1 MVRLDLTALRPGGQ
15 HLILR
20 PSAESLELDPAQFED
35 IRVELTLDYYDGRL
49 LVQLWAGA
57 TATLECDRTLELFKQ
72 GIEGSYTL
80 FYAPPGAVVAR
91 TDVEEVRELRPS
103 DRYVDLTDVVRD
115 TLLLAIPLRKV
126 KPGAEAIP
134 LPTQFGATEATQAEE
149 SPVDPRW
156 EVLRRLRNG

>member
-15 HLILR
+15 HLTLR
-20 PSAESLELDPAQFED
+20 PSAEALELDPAVFED

-49 LVQLWAGA
+49 LVHLWAGA

-72 GIEGSYTL
+72 AIEGSYTL
-80 FYAPPGAVVAR
+80 FYAPPGTAIAR
-91 TDVEEVRELRPS
+91 ADVEEVRELRPS

-126 KPGAEAIP
+126 KPGAEALP
-134 LPTQFGATEATQAEE
+134 LPTQFGAAETSPEEAL
-149 SPVDPRW
+149 PMDPRW
-156 EVLRRLRNG
+156 EVLRRLRNC